1 MEFTYIPTVGAFF
14 GSASGG
20 LAVITTRWVRE
31 RRKHH
36 ARRTAKSHS
45 GRQKLYKKFIEEASR
60 LYADALVSERAE
72 ISQLVNL
79 YSLVGRMRLVSGEA
93 VIEAAE
99 KAGILILNTYL
110 SPNRTF
116 PDLPELLE
124 EMDPLRDFA
133 EACRRELQE
142 AAEG

>member
-1 MEFTYIPTVGAFF
+1 MVSTYFSTVAAFF
-14 GSASGG
+14 GSATGG
-20 LAVITTRWVRE
+20 LAVVAAKWRRE

-36 ARRTAKSHS
+36 MRHTAKSHS
-45 GRQKLYKKFIEEASR
+45 GRRKLYRQFIEEASR
-60 LYADALVSERAE
+60 LYADALVSDGAE

-99 KAGILILNTYL
+99 KAGLLILETYL

-116 PDLPELLE
+116 LDLPALLK
-124 EMDPLRDFA
+124 EMDPLSDFA

-142 AAEG
+142 AAQY

>member
-1 MEFTYIPTVGAFF
+1 M
-14 GSASGG
+14 
-20 LAVITTRWVRE
+20 R
-31 RRKHH
+31 H
-36 ARRTAKSHS
+36 TAKSHS
-45 GRQKLYKKFIEEASR
+45 GRRKLYRQFIEEASR
-60 LYADALVSERAE
+60 LYADALVSDGAE

-99 KAGILILNTYL
+99 KAGLLILETYL

-116 PDLPELLE
+116 LDLPALLK
-124 EMDPLRDFA
+124 EMDPLSDFA

-142 AAEG
+142 AAQY